1 MSMMRSEELAKFFED
16 VKRWNAETLPRLEAL
31 SDAWEQA
38 DYKDLQTGVELCGA
52 LQVARNFVQNADKF
66 RVEVRL
72 RKVAAYMRKIESQ
85 EQRRGHVDVVNKRTG
100 ILIKGVNHVAYVPEE
115 QPLDENNVPKTLPP
129 DAEQTARKQKVEPV
143 KQKVEQTAS
152 ESGIKFAVPR
162 PKHYDEWM
170 DKMSPELREDVEQL
184 SYYYAELAAADEIM
198 RSLYNNKM
206 ASHQDLSTAAKRV
219 HAWDKKILAIFYRA
233 DVEWAELTGQTAML
247 EDPDKKYFEKAEKD
261 ANKLLGIAPKECVK
275 NVTTPTEENAEKTTD
290 AEAES
295 AKNVTTDAQ
304 EGVKNVTT
312 EAAETTEEK
321 VVKPKRTRKPRTK
334 KAAE

>member
-1 MSMMRSEELAKFFED
+1 MLPLMSMMNSEELEKFFGD
-16 VKRWNAETLPRLEAL
+16 VKQWNADTLPRLEAL

-85 EQRRGHVDVVNKRTG
+85 EQKRGHVDVVNKRTG
-100 ILIKGVNHVAYVPEE
+100 ILIKGVNHVAYVPED
-115 QPLDENNVPKTLPP
+115 QPLDENNVPKTLPL
-129 DAEQTARKQKVEPV
+129 DAEAKAHASKVAPL
-143 KQKVEQTAS
+143 QQQLEQTAS
-152 ESGIKFAVPR
+152 ESGTKFTIPR

-184 SYYYAELAAADEIM
+184 SYYYAELAAADEIL
-198 RSLYNNKM
+198 RSLYKNKM
-206 ASHQDLSTAAKRV
+206 ASHQDLSAAAKRV

-233 DVEWAELTGQTAML
+233 DVEWAELTNQTAML

-261 ANKLLGIAPKECVK
+261 ANKLLGIAPK
-275 NVTTPTEENAEKTTD
+275 D
-290 AEAES
+290 S
-295 AKNVTTDAQ
+295 AKNVTTESA
-304 EGVKNVTT
+304 ENVT
-312 EAAETTEEK
+312 AEEQEETASSE
-321 VVKPKRTRKPRTK
+321 VKPKRTRKSRSK
-334 KAAE
+334 KASN